1 MKSLLVHS
9 NEFALKKTR
18 ARTRRNSCTRAPR
31 LRLFEKG
38 ARPLERLFQ
47 LLLTL
52 KHRPEQVALAPDA
65 PEHVLD
71 VEVAGLY
78 PPALDLRPFQRRG
91 DGRTRLRSHGVG
103 RDDRLAARV
112 LHVVN
117 VDHPPTALALRA
129 LHGRRVR
136 ALARNDSRHT
146 LGEFRDLPVAV
157 DGLHRHVDVKPARA
171 RSLRVGLEAD
181 AFEHV
186 ARDDGDLADGFEL
199 DALARIEVEDEPV
212 GVV

>member
-52 KHRPEQVALAPDA
+52 EHRPEQVALAPDA

-78 PPALDLRPFQRRG
+78 PPALDLHIKNM
-91 DGRTRLRSHGVG
+91 L
-103 RDDRLAARV
+103 
-112 LHVVN
+112 
-117 VDHPPTALALRA
+117 
-129 LHGRRVR
+129 RRVR
-136 ALARNDSRHT
+136 R
-146 LGEFRDLPVAV
+146 
-157 DGLHRHVDVKPARA
+157 K
-171 RSLRVGLEAD
+171 
-181 AFEHV
+181 
-186 ARDDGDLADGFEL
+186 GDLFKIGRAH
-199 DALARIEVEDEPV
+199 V
-212 GVV
+212 